1 MELQEEISYLR
12 QHMAIGLKRL
22 GELEKLHLKTLNFEI
37 LDPSKMS
44 EFICNVIDE
53 ANYDIFSKSR
63 KRPIVAARYTIMYIV
78 KDHFKT
84 NVGLKELAQIV
95 GLKDHSMA
103 HHGLEQATFF
113 ISQSDEI
120 FMVAYHKI
128 KPIFDKYF
136 NTEAEK

>member
-1 MELQEEISYLR
+1 MSELVQQISDLR
-12 QHMAIGLKRL
+12 KHMAVGLKRL
-22 GELEKLHLKTLNFEI
+22 DELEKLHLKTLNFEV
-37 LDPSKMS
+37 LDSNKMS
-44 EFICNVIDE
+44 EFICNVIEE

-78 KDHFKT
+78 KEHFKT

-103 HHGLEQATFF
+103 HHGLQQASFF
-113 ISQSDEI
+113 LGNSDEI

-128 KPIFDKYF
+128 KPIFDKHF
-136 NTEAEK
+136 K